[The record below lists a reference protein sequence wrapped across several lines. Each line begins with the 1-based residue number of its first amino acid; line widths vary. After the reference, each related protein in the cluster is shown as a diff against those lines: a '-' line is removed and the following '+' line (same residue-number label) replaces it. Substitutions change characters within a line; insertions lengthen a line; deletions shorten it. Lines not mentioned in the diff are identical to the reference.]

1 MFILSENYSQSR
13 VKIEKTD
20 PLSISIEKSG
30 YTRKHKNMNYSNQ
43 KIITMDALRCS
54 GKSELCLPLIRSE
67 L

>member
-30 YTRKHKNMNYSNQ
+30 YTRKHKNS
-43 KIITMDALRCS
+43 
-54 GKSELCLPLIRSE
+54 
-67 L
+67 